1 MFSKY
6 QTDVEKMDLDTFGRC
21 TLKGKQ
27 TVDTKLQKWRIW
39 LDIKEK
45 KKIMTVP
52 IKHRNRFHKVT
63 VQCPSLEILKTGED
77 KVLYFEQPD
86 LVWTPALLE
95 QGFRLP
101 KFCPT

>member
-6 QTDVEKMDLDTFGRC
+6 QADVEKMDLDTFGRC

-45 KKIMTVP
+45 KN
-52 IKHRNRFHKVT
+52 HDYAN
-63 VQCPSLEILKTGED
+63 
-77 KVLYFEQPD
+77 
-86 LVWTPALLE
+86 
-95 QGFRLP
+95 
-101 KFCPT
+101 